1 LAAGLNRAAD
11 GFGGLGQGA
20 QRARQDAVE
29 ARDEYSRTIA
39 SIEQRVAACQREML
53 SVIAGADAAIQARL
67 EGRERALADLKKGAE
82 EAAEALGQIEVPDHA
97 GNGAGAAV
105 ANQAALLKDAIER
118 SLKEL
123 QRLYDAGEI
132 GLRDYYRERQRL
144 QLALIDAQI
153 AEAEAELRVAKT
165 QEQQA
170 AALTKI
176 AILQRDRAEVGPAI
190 AREQAAAEEELA
202 RRLEDVQD
210 RLAELQGDTTASQ
223 RRALEREREEL
234 LQRFRE
240 DPEASA
246 LIDRLFDVELARTRA
261 SAIRD
266 QARALTDELR
276 SIEENA
282 AVQAEAGLLGQIE
295 AEWQVQE
302 ARANTLRQLEDLR
315 LKLLEVLAANPEDA
329 EAQRALR
336 DLDTEIGRV
345 RASSEQLRQQA
356 MGVAQSSFATFFDD
370 LASGAKSAKDAF
382 LDLVKSFVQ
391 GLARM
396 AAEALAKRAALAL
409 FGEGSF
415 LGGLFGAKV

>member
-1 LAAGLNRAAD
+1 
-11 GFGGLGQGA
+11 
-20 QRARQDAVE
+20 
-29 ARDEYSRTIA
+29 
-39 SIEQRVAACQREML
+39 
-53 SVIAGADAAIQARL
+53 
-67 EGRERALADLKKGAE
+67 
-82 EAAEALGQIEVPDHA
+82 
-97 GNGAGAAV
+97 
-105 ANQAALLKDAIER
+105 
-118 SLKEL
+118 
-123 QRLYDAGEI
+123 
-132 GLRDYYRERQRL
+132 
-144 QLALIDAQI
+144 
-153 AEAEAELRVAKT
+153 
-165 QEQQA
+165 
-170 AALTKI
+170 
-176 AILQRDRAEVGPAI
+176 
-190 AREQAAAEEELA
+190 
-202 RRLEDVQD
+202 
-210 RLAELQGDTTASQ
+210 
-223 RRALEREREEL
+223 EEL

-282 AVQAEAGLLGQIE
+282 AVQVEAGLLGQIE
-295 AEWQVQE
+295 GERRVQE
-302 ARANTLRQLEDLR
+302 ARQQTLRQLEDLR

-356 MGVAQSSFATFFDD
+356 MGVAQSSFATFFND

-415 LGGLFGAKV
+415 LGGLFGAKVFHAGGRVGQGGASRMLPAAAVAGLLALGAVPRYHNGTGGPLGLAQDERLA